1 MDTELDRIHLQW
13 DTPVCKSAKKTVFGS
28 IERGMDRIR
37 TMLTPRKKGYVA
49 DLPRKVKVQS
59 SVARGSTKS
68 VMVNCGSF
76 SWDHF

>member
-37 TMLTPRKKGYVA
+37 TMLTPRKKGYIA
-49 DLPRKVKVQS
+49 DLPRKVKVPSERHLSATGAFGDS
-59 SVARGSTKS
+59 SL
-68 VMVNCGSF
+68 
-76 SWDHF
+76 HL